1 MNDCTVFDLASYKI
15 SAHVDFWC
23 YISDIFS
30 KFRADFM
37 IVIFQLN
44 KFHAQLSFPY
54 VVKIAY
60 QLPYP
65 ME

>member
-1 MNDCTVFDLASYKI
+1 
-15 SAHVDFWC
+15 
-23 YISDIFS
+23 
-30 KFRADFM
+30 M

-44 KFHAQLSFPY
+44 KFHAQLSFSY

-65 ME
+65 VE

>member
-1 MNDCTVFDLASYKI
+1 
-15 SAHVDFWC
+15 
-23 YISDIFS
+23 
-30 KFRADFM
+30 M

-44 KFHAQLSFPY
+44 KFHAQLSFPC